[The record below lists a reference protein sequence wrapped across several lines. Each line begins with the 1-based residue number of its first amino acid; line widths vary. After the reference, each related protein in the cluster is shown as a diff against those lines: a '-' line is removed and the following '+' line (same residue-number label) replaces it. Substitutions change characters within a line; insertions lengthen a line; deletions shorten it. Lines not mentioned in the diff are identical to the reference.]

1 MWGPEMMKRRLVP
14 ALLVSGWCAGGTA
27 TLAQTPGAP
36 LAVAVPDAPGKVS
49 AQTSPA
55 SAALA
60 PLHQGPQPGGVEGW
74 RFVGLAHKPEI
85 AASRFEPGSV
95 EGVDGVR
102 IVNRASYGTWVHAW
116 RGAAGTLQ
124 WRWRLDEPLSGGVRS
139 ADLRRKDGDDIA
151 LKVCVMF
158 DHPLE
163 RVPFGERTLLR
174 LARSVSGEALP
185 AATVCYVW
193 DPLQPQGSEGANP
206 YSRRVRYVVLQGQG
220 APLQRWLS
228 ERRDVAAD
236 YMRLFGDELPPAPS
250 ASPASPGRDTR
261 AVPPVS
267 AVVIGGDSDNTQARS
282 SGWVAQVQWMR

>member
-1 MWGPEMMKRRLVP
+1 MPGLWVMSRPCRF
-14 ALLVSGWCAGGTA
+14 ALLMGGLCAA
-27 TLAQTPGAP
+27 WIHAQAQTPAAP
-36 LAVAVPDAPGKVS
+36 PAVPSPDAPGKAS
-49 AQTSPA
+49 GHIP
-55 SAALA
+55 SAAAVLA
-60 PLHQGPQPGGVEGW
+60 PLHQGPQPGGAEGW

-85 AASRFEPGSV
+85 ADSRFEPGSV
-95 EGVDGVR
+95 EGVDGLR

-139 ADLRRKDGDDIA
+139 ADIRRKDGDDIA

-163 RVPFGERTLLR
+163 RVPLGERTLLR

-193 DPLQPQGSEGANP
+193 DPLQPQGSEGTNP

-220 APLQRWLS
+220 APLQRWLN
-228 ERRDVAAD
+228 ERRDAAAD
-236 YMRLFGDELPPAPS
+236 FVRLFGDELPAGS
-250 ASPASPGRDTR
+250 DKG
-261 AVPPVS
+261 AVPRVS
-267 AVVIGGDSDNTQARS
+267 AVVIGADSDNTQARS
-282 SGWVAQVQWMR
+282 SGWVAQLQWAR